1 MKASKQTSNGNITE
15 VVKMD
20 KLKCPCVNWY
30 PESFM
35 SGTRKMTNEEVGI
48 YIRALNNQFIE
59 GGIEP
64 DEYKSFPARVKKK
77 FIKKGDVYINER
89 MEYEHNRKKKY
100 KASREQNLKY
110 HGMTQAE
117 WEALPI
123 EERMKYV
130 SDM

>member
-1 MKASKQTSNGNITE
+1 ME
-15 VVKMD
+15 

-35 SGTRKMTNEEVGI
+35 AGTRKMTDEEVGI

-64 DEYKSFPARVKKK
+64 DEYKTFPPKVKRK
-77 FIKKGDVYINER
+77 FVKRGDVYINER

-100 KASREQNLKY
+100 KESRQNNLQY
-110 HGMTQAE
+110 HGMSQAE
-117 WEALPI
+117 WEALSL
-123 EERMKYV
+123 EERMAYMK
-130 SDM
+130 

>member
-1 MKASKQTSNGNITE
+1 
-15 VVKMD
+15 MD

-35 SGTRKMTNEEVGI
+35 AGTRKMTDEEVGI

-64 DEYKSFPARVKKK
+64 DEYKTFPPKVKRK
-77 FIKKGDVYINER
+77 FVKRGEVYVNER
-89 MEYEHNRKKKY
+89 MEFEQNRKQKY
-100 KASREQNLKY
+100 SASRAANRHY
-110 HGMTQAE
+110 GGMSKEE

-123 EERMKYV
+123 EERMKV
-130 SDM
+130 ISK

>member
-1 MKASKQTSNGNITE
+1 
-15 VVKMD
+15 MD

-35 SGTRKMTNEEVGI
+35 AGTRKMTNEEVGI

-59 GGIEP
+59 GGIEA
-64 DEYKSFPARVKKK
+64 DEYKSFPAKVKKK

-89 MEYEHNRKKKY
+89 MEYEKNRKKKY
-100 KASREQNLKY
+100 KASRENNLKY
-110 HGMTQAE
+110 HGMSQEE
-117 WEALPI
+117 WEALSI
-123 EERMKYV
+123 DERLKYA